1 MKLLIA
7 YDGSRC
13 AEAALDDLKR
23 AGLPDSGDGIV
34 ISVAEV
40 WLPPAGEK
48 DDIDTTDPY
57 IRKMVLRYREKGE
70 RALDETREFAG
81 HAEKRLRDILPQ
93 WTFRTVATYGS
104 PAWEILSAADDE
116 LPDLIVVGSQGQSA
130 VSRLLL
136 GSISQKVL
144 TEARCSVRVARGRI
158 DVDPSPVRI
167 VIGFD
172 SSRGAAAAVDAVAAR
187 NWPDGTEVK
196 LLSVADPAKPTVIGR
211 LVPPIAG
218 AVDEVNATE
227 REWLEDNAGHAI
239 DKLKSAGVNASLE
252 IIAGNPKKA
261 IVESAEAWHAD
272 SIFVGANAFG
282 SRLERFLIGS
292 TSSAVAARAHCSVE
306 VIRFSGDAS
315 LADAEGRKDS

>member
-13 AEAALDDLKR
+13 AEAAIDDLKR
-23 AGLPDSGDGIV
+23 AGLPASGEGIV

-70 RALDETREFAG
+70 RALEETREYANR
-81 HAEKRLRDILPQ
+81 AEQRLRDILPE
-93 WTFRTVATYGS
+93 WTFRAVATYGS
-104 PAWEILSAADDE
+104 PAWEILSAADE
-116 LPDLIVVGSQGQSA
+116 ENPDLIVVGSQGQSA

-144 TEARCSVRVARGRI
+144 TEAQCSVRVARGRI
-158 DVDPSPVRI
+158 DVDPSPVR
-167 VIGFD
+167 VMIGFD
-172 SSRGAAAAVDAVAAR
+172 SSRGATAAVDAVAER
-187 NWPDGTEVK
+187 NWPEGTEVK

-227 REWLEDNAGHAI
+227 REWLEANAGHAI
-239 DKLKSAGVNASLE
+239 EKLTTAGVGASLE

-261 IVESAEAWHAD
+261 IVEAAEDWHAD

-306 VIRFSGDAS
+306 VIRFSEGAS
-315 LADAEGRKDS
+315 LSDAEG

>member
-13 AEAALDDLKR
+13 AEAAIDDLNR
-23 AGLPDSGDGIV
+23 AGLPESGDGVV

-40 WLPPAGEK
+40 WLPPAGED

-57 IRKMVLRYREKGE
+57 IRKLVLRYREKGE
-70 RALDETREFAG
+70 QALAETREY
-81 HAEKRLRDILPQ
+81 AERASERASEILPG
-93 WTFRTVATYGS
+93 WNIRNVATYGS
-104 PAWEILSAADDE
+104 PAWEILSTADE
-116 LPDLIVVGSQGQSA
+116 EKPDLIVVGSQGQSA

-144 TEARCSVRVARGRI
+144 TEAHCSVRVARGRN
-158 DVDPSPVRI
+158 DVDPSPIRI
-167 VIGFD
+167 VVGYD

-187 NWPDGTEVK
+187 NWPEGTEVK
-196 LLSVADPAKPTVIGR
+196 LLSVADPAKPTAIGR

-218 AVDEVNATE
+218 AVEEVNATE
-227 REWLEDNAGHAI
+227 REWLEENAGHAI
-239 DKLKSAGVNASLE
+239 EKLSAMGVKAELE
-252 IIAGNPKKA
+252 IITGYPKKA
-261 IVESAEAWHAD
+261 IVEHAEEWHAD
-272 SIFVGANAFG
+272 TIFVGANAFG

-306 VIRFSGDAS
+306 VVRLPQGGS
-315 LADAEGRKDS
+315 LSDAEGGKNS